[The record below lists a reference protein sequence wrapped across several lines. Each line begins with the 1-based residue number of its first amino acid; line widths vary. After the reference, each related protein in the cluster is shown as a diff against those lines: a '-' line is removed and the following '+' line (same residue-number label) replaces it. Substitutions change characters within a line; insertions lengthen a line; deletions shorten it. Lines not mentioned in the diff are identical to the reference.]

1 MPTYPLTHI
10 PTNCSPPPPLT
21 PLSSHTCHPR
31 PAPTQ
36 APRDQPPHPLPA
48 CPLIPPH
55 MHAHPILPHRT
66 PLHTVTH
73 THTPS
78 IITLPTPTLTSPR
91 TATHI
96 HSPSHQLVAADLLVP
111 ACPHATSGRQ
121 LRSVG
126 RGMLR
131 QQAGVCSVQKAG
143 DRAPGAAVAGSGGP
157 LPGSSTPSACP
168 VLTRESACTSSFYR
182 VLIPPEGSAP
192 ITPKPPSKS
201 RGIGVRLSAN

>member
-143 DRAPGAAVAGSGGP
+143 DRAPSSGSRCGRLWGAASWLLDAVCLSCSHARKRVHFLFLQGANPTRGLCPHHPKAP
-157 LPGSSTPSACP
+157 LQVPWHWG
-168 VLTRESACTSSFYR
+168 
-182 VLIPPEGSAP
+182 
-192 ITPKPPSKS
+192 
-201 RGIGVRLSAN
+201 